1 MKLVRPVAKRPM
13 QFISGVRDGN
23 WLVFNNMCFK
33 QNPQKV
39 TIELQAETPGT
50 VIEIREGS
58 LDGKLIATCPIN
70 QNQTPGEWEKQAFE
84 VSGAVKDKSKI
95 YFLFRG
101 QSQGLAIKNF
111 VFY

>member
-1 MKLVRPVAKRPM
+1 M
-13 QFISGVRDGN
+13 
-23 WLVFNNMCFK
+23 
-33 QNPQKV
+33 
-39 TIELQAETPGT
+39 
-50 VIEIREGS
+50 GS
-58 LDGKLIATCPIN
+58 WIATCPIN